1 MKNYDQ
7 LIDSALAELESC
19 ENLDLLEKV
28 RVKFFGKNGEVTSVL
43 KNLSNLSDTEKKDVG
58 KKVNLFKQNFFQ
70 NLEKKKNVIQQIEI
84 EKKLQNEQI
93 DILFQLVR
101 RKCLILKFIQSLTQ

>member
-28 RVKFFGKNGEVTSVL
+28 RVKFFGKNGEVTSIL
-43 KNLSNLSDTEKKDVG
+43 KNLSILSDTEKKDVDL
-58 KKVNLFKQNFFQ
+58 KN
-70 NLEKKKNVIQQIEI
+70 EKTIFLVII
-84 EKKLQNEQI
+84 
-93 DILFQLVR
+93 
-101 RKCLILKFIQSLTQ
+101 KFILIPTFQQKLKTCC